1 MSKLIKNTS
10 SLSEFIF
17 SGQCSEKIL
26 DEFQLVLPA
35 LMEAQRN
42 GDYILQ
48 ADILE
53 GDLWPLLQKIQ
64 IVFQERDMVQVPDF
78 LNLNMR
84 SMKKKIVNYLRC

>member
-1 MSKLIKNTS
+1 MNEDLFNSNQESILLLTEIVENFRKQNFYYFCKIVKTDKNTS

-35 LMEAQRN
+35 LMEVQRN

-53 GDLWPLLQKIQ
+53 GDL
-64 IVFQERDMVQVPDF
+64 
-78 LNLNMR
+78 
-84 SMKKKIVNYLRC
+84 